1 MDGSGYP
8 NGRKGDEI
16 TMVARMVAIADVYET
31 MSTNRSY

>member
-8 NGRKGDEI
+8 NGLKGDEI
-16 TMVARMVAIADVYET
+16 TMVARMVAIADVHEA

>member
-1 MDGSGYP
+1 M
-8 NGRKGDEI
+8 